1 MRGAVTAAVLA
12 GLAAAGCAQIGAR
25 SAGPQ
30 VEARAAGP
38 ETPRPAARPGSGAS
52 GALPVATGA
61 RTAAAF
67 DTVTPQERAAA
78 MRPAA
83 GGRAL
88 GETVASLGPPGETG
102 LWLRTGLVTAPTP
115 GRVTHAPSG
124 ASVRVELRPS
134 GGPATAGSQLSLSAY
149 LALGLNLTDLPRLQ
163 VAAD

>member
-1 MRGAVTAAVLA
+1 MRCVVTAAMLA
-12 GLAAAGCAQIGAR
+12 GLAVVGCAQT
-25 SAGPQ
+25 GPRATGTT
-30 VEARAAGP
+30 VEARIAQAD
-38 ETPRPAARPGSGAS
+38 TPRPAARPGAS
-52 GALPVATGA
+52 GGALLVPAGA

-67 DTVTPQERAAA
+67 DTVTPEQRAAA
-78 MRPAA
+78 TAPAS

-134 GGPATAGSQLSLSAY
+134 GREPGAGSQLSLSAFV
-149 LALGLNLTDLPRLQ
+149 ALGLNLTDLPRLQ
-163 VAAD
+163 VAAE